1 MTSGDTADHLAIIA
15 ERQRKNLQTDEQA
28 LTELV
33 FDNADL
39 ERLESLLDEFNIF
52 EAIGMVRQEIRHS
65 AFLAFLLDPRQTHGL
80 GDTLLR
86 RFLQRVVASAPASQ
100 IPINVIDLDVWNLD
114 ETQVFR
120 EWNNIDIL
128 LLNETCKLAV
138 IIENKIDAG
147 EHSNQLEVYYENV
160 SARYPGWNVIGI
172 FLSPQGT
179 KPTDERYLA
188 VSHEMVVELIEN
200 VIAARAS
207 TLGPDVKTLLLHY
220 AQMMRRYIVSGSE
233 IDVLCSRIYEKHK
246 RAIDMIVARLPDKR
260 AQILSFCKTL
270 VEANPDLRFRA
281 MSKNYLGFHPIEWD
295 TPALQYD
302 PPGKAGAIIFQ
313 FFIQFEAKGLTLTA
327 SIRPGRQELRQKL
340 FEMVQSHPDTFKTDK
355 LYANFTRVYSR
366 PILTTKALQEQDTS
380 LLQAPIIQ
388 GFDNF
393 LKKDLPNIK
402 KVLAAEAWI
411 WAEDAPY
418 ANAGTAQDDSAATD
432 DGEQL
437 ALQGNSP

>member
-1 MTSGDTADHLAIIA
+1 MTNADTTDPLAVIA

-33 FDNADL
+33 FDNVDL
-39 ERLESLLDEFNIF
+39 ERLETLLDEFNIF

-86 RFLQRVVASAPASQ
+86 RFLQRVVASAPMSQ

-114 ETQVFR
+114 ETQVLR

-128 LLNETCKLAV
+128 LLNEANKLAI

-147 EHSNQLEVYYENV
+147 EQSDQLERYYATV
-160 SARYPGWNVIGI
+160 SGRYPGWNIFGI

-179 KPTDERYLA
+179 PPQETNPSHKRYLA
-188 VSHEMVVELIEN
+188 VSHQMVVELIED
-200 VIAARAS
+200 VITTRAS

-246 RAIDMIVARLPDKR
+246 RAIDMIVVRLPDKR

-270 VEANPDLRFRA
+270 VDSNPDLRFRA
-281 MSKNYLGFHPIEWD
+281 MSKNYLGFHPREWD
-295 TPALQYD
+295 MPALQYD
-302 PPGKAGAIIFQ
+302 PPEKAGAIIFQ
-313 FFIQFEAKGLTLTA
+313 FFIQIEAKGLSLTA
-327 SIRPGRQELRQKL
+327 SIRPGRQEVRQKL
-340 FEMVQSHPDTFKTDK
+340 FTMVQNDPKLFKTDK

-366 PILTTKALQEQDTS
+366 SLLTAKALQEQDTF
-380 LLQAPIIQ
+380 LLQAPITQ
-388 GFDNF
+388 AFDDF
-393 LKKDLPNIK
+393 LKKDLPQIK

-437 ALQGNSP
+437 AL